1 MSRTPS
7 IEEEHEMSTVLP
19 LRSFAHSFCGC
30 SGRSGYARRV
40 AAALCRSG
48 VRRASATAAP
58 PDVGRSVA
66 LLEERVSALQERVES
81 LEKQTPARFRAAQY
95 NILSSY
101 LGNNREPWFLFGALS
116 QSAADRERARQVS
129 SFSPSFSS
137 FFAWSQFPLVPA
149 CARTRAFS

>member
-1 MSRTPS
+1 MA
-7 IEEEHEMSTVLP
+7 L
-19 LRSFAHSFCGC
+19 LSFAQSVC
-30 SGRSGYARRV
+30 SGSGRPDYARRV
-40 AAALCRSG
+40 AATLCCTG
-48 VRRASATAAP
+48 ARRASATAAP
-58 PDVGRSVA
+58 TDVGRAVA
-66 LLEERVSALQERVES
+66 LLTERVSALQERVES
-81 LEKQTPARFRAAQY
+81 LERQTPARFRAAQY